1 MVELCGLR
9 CEQSNGNPRQ
19 GLMFSQ
25 TGWWTV
31 SRLFVIAPLMSFA
44 LAAQLSAAPGDFDND
59 AIPDEIDTDSDND
72 GLPNIQEG
80 LVDTDNDGWPD
91 FLDLDSDNDTIPD
104 LLETILDRS
113 IVNAIDADLNGQID
127 AGIDLGGNG
136 FANQLELGID
146 SGSINFQI
154 PDADADGIPNL
165 RDLDSDNDGLSDRL
179 EYRNDSSFQFA
190 QIDSIMDGNQNGIDD
205 TLLPITEF
213 FDADGDGFE
222 NAFDLDSDNDGL
234 SDLLETAGTGF
245 DSDNNGRID
254 NFMDADR
261 NGYHDPFQGSPL
273 QFIDTDNDGFANQLD
288 LDSDNDGL
296 TDADEINS
304 AAAPTVTTDDT
315 PAPITDGSTE
325 DDTAGLDEAGP
336 TIITTGVD
344 GSVGGCSIFVSAGS
358 AGANAGGALQWL
370 LMLLLCASPKLIK
383 SFSRLAS
390 SARS

>member
-1 MVELCGLR
+1 MAELCSQH
-9 CEQSNGNPRQ
+9 CEQSDGDPRH
-19 GLMFSQ
+19 GLMFSL
-25 TGWWTV
+25 TGLWTI
-31 SRLFVIAPLMSFA
+31 SRLFVIAPLLSFS

-59 AIPDEIDTDSDND
+59 AIPDEIDADSDND

-91 FLDLDSDNDTIPD
+91 YLDLDSDNDTIPD

-113 IVNAIDADLNGQID
+113 IVNAIDADQNGQID

-136 FANQLELGID
+136 FANQLELEVD

-190 QIDSIMDGNQNGIDD
+190 QIDNIADGNQNGIDD
-205 TLLPITEF
+205 TLLLITEF

-245 DSDNNGRID
+245 
-254 NFMDADR
+254 
-261 NGYHDPFQGSPL
+261 QGSPL

-296 TDADEINS
+296 TDADEIGG
-304 AAAPTVTTDDT
+304 AAAPTVTTDDS
-315 PAPITDGSTE
+315 PAPTADGSTDNDATSPE
-325 DDTAGLDEAGP
+325 EAGP

-358 AGANAGGALQWL
+358 GTATNAGGALQWL

-383 SFSRLAS
+383 SFSRQRS
-390 SARS
+390 SLRS